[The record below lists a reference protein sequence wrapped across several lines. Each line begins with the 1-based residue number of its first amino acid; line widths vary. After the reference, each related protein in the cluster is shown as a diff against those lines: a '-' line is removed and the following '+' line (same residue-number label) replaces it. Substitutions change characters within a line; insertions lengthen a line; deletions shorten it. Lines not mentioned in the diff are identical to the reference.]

1 MSLNFEI
8 LANVWTTGEKT
19 SKIFHICT
27 SQRME
32 SSSLCI
38 PVPLS
43 ICTTL
48 QKTLQWVQQLGILP
62 WLLWSFNGLPPLHRG
77 LSAHVLS
84 RECPM
89 GLCHRAA
96 ACWAPW
102 GGKDCLWLWVELTSS
117 GHRSALFSGP
127 SCCRRHD
134 GVMKDL
140 QNCSSSPGIRVITL
154 DNKNF
159 ILLWVMICLVKTPT
173 LKKIHFIIY

>member
-8 LANVWTTGEKT
+8 LANVWTTGEKI

-102 GGKDCLWLWVELTSS
+102 GGKDCLWLWVELTQAVATGVLSS
-117 GHRSALFSGP
+117 LAHLAAGDTMGWWRTCKTAPAHLALG
-127 SCCRRHD
+127 
-134 GVMKDL
+134 L
-140 QNCSSSPGIRVITL
+140 
-154 DNKNF
+154 
-159 ILLWVMICLVKTPT
+159 
-173 LKKIHFIIY
+173 